1 VNDHS
6 PLRSAWTESL
16 ARGEKPDADALRR
29 HLRAV
34 HRDHAG
40 FTEACARAC
49 RDASGRS
56 SYEWL
61 AETVRDAEAEH
72 VLDLACGSG
81 PLLDI
86 LHATHAG
93 LRLTGIDMC
102 PEELALARRRLPEGA
117 AKLLTRDAQDMA
129 ALPDGSVDVVL
140 CHWALT
146 LMDPVSPV
154 LDEVRR
160 VLAPSGRFA
169 ALVDGPMDA
178 APGYEAV
185 HDLIYRHVQAE
196 LPGYGEVDLGDPRV
210 RDTESLVDLVR
221 AAFPEADVAVETNV
235 VTMQGTVEEVAEAA
249 AGFFYAAFVL
259 SPPRRARM
267 LRELASLLV
276 TGTPADQPSPPL
288 QRQGRFAMPV
298 NLLRV
303 AL

>member
-1 VNDHS
+1 MSDHS

-16 ARGEKPDADALRR
+16 ARGQRPDADALRR

-34 HRDHAG
+34 HRNHAG
-40 FTEACARAC
+40 FTETCARAC
-49 RDASGRS
+49 RDAVGRS

-61 AETVRDAEAEH
+61 AEVVPDTDDGH

-81 PLLDI
+81 PLLEI
-86 LHATHAG
+86 LYARQAG
-93 LRLTGIDMC
+93 LQLTAVDMC
-102 PEELALARRRLPEGA
+102 PEELALARNRLPDGA
-117 AKLLTRDAQDMA
+117 AKFLQTDAQDMA

-146 LMDPVSPV
+146 LMDPVAPV

-160 VLAPSGRFA
+160 VLVPGGRFA

-178 APGYEAV
+178 ASGYEAV
-185 HDLIYRHVQAE
+185 HDLIYGHVQAE

-210 RDTESLVDLVR
+210 RKMDSLVDLVH
-221 AAFPEADVAVETNV
+221 AAFPDADVAVETGV
-235 VTMQGTVEEVAEAA
+235 VTMEGPREKIAEAA

-259 SPPRRARM
+259 SPERRARM
-267 LRELASLLV
+267 LRDLATLLA
-276 TGTPADQPSPPL
+276 TLTATSGPPEAPDT
-288 QRQGRFAMPV
+288 RGCFAMPV
-298 NLLRV
+298 NRLLV